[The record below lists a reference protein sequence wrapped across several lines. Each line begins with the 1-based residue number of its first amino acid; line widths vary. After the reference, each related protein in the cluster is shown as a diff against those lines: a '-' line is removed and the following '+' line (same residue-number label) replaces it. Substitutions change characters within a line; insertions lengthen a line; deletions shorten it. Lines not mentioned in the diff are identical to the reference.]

1 VLYGHSERSGV
12 LYGKHIYIVMRKYIQ
27 NLFKGWIGEKKA
39 SLNIWVSL
47 NANLYHRVHDLIIPS
62 RNGTTQIDHLLVSK
76 YGLFIVETKN
86 RSGWIF
92 GAEDQVKW
100 TQSVFGKKYT
110 FQNPL
115 RQTFRQKKVLSEFLD
130 LGEALIHTV
139 VYFVGDCKFKTPMPP
154 NVLRSGLGRYIKRF
168 KTESLSSDEV
178 RRVLKKLNNHVS
190 ENKLTKRDHVKSLR
204 ERHNSDT
211 TCPKCGSRL
220 VKRTAKRGKMAGS
233 MFLGCE
239 NYPKCRFTKNA

>member
-1 VLYGHSERSGV
+1 
-12 LYGKHIYIVMRKYIQ
+12 MRKYIQ

-47 NANLYHRVHDLIIPS
+47 NANVYHRVHDLIIPS

-154 NVLRSGLGRYIKRF
+154 IVLRSGFGRYIKRF

>member
-1 VLYGHSERSGV
+1 
-12 LYGKHIYIVMRKYIQ
+12 MRKYIQ

-47 NANLYHRVHDLIIPS
+47 NANVYHRVHDLIIPS

-211 TCPKCGSRL
+211 TCPKCGYRL

>member
-1 VLYGHSERSGV
+1 
-12 LYGKHIYIVMRKYIQ
+12 MRKYIQ

-47 NANLYHRVHDLIIPS
+47 NANVYHRVHDLIIPS

-154 NVLRSGLGRYIKRF
+154 NVLRSGLERYIKRF

-220 VKRTAKRGKMAGS
+220 VKRTAKRGKIAGS

>member
-1 VLYGHSERSGV
+1 
-12 LYGKHIYIVMRKYIQ
+12 MRKYIQ

-47 NANLYHRVHDLIIPS
+47 NANVYHRVHDLIIPS

-100 TQSVFGKKYT
+100 TQSLIGPRKFSIFGRRHSSIKYT

-115 RQTFRQKKVLSEFLD
+115 RQTFRQKKCLSEFLD
-130 LGEALIHTV
+130 L
-139 VYFVGDCKFKTPMPP
+139 
-154 NVLRSGLGRYIKRF
+154 
-168 KTESLSSDEV
+168 
-178 RRVLKKLNNHVS
+178 
-190 ENKLTKRDHVKSLR
+190 
-204 ERHNSDT
+204 
-211 TCPKCGSRL
+211 
-220 VKRTAKRGKMAGS
+220 
-233 MFLGCE
+233 
-239 NYPKCRFTKNA
+239 